1 MSSLTMKT
9 LTTYKITESPDRKKS
24 NNTPPIYC
32 CRVEENGSKTS
43 TGYYSSNLDNLAT
56 RVNLDPAFSES
67 QDHYA
72 LQNFQEFSSNSSR
85 FIKVP
90 LSDQELHQF
99 RRRLSTDKQ

>member
-1 MSSLTMKT
+1 MSALTMKN

-32 CRVEENGSKTS
+32 CRVEENGSETS

-67 QDHYA
+67 QDRYT
-72 LQNFQEFSSNSSR
+72 LQNSQEFSSNSSR
-85 FIKVP
+85 FTKAP
-90 LSDQELHQF
+90 LSEQEFYQF
-99 RRRLSTDKQ
+99 RRMLSTDKQ